1 MELLNLK
8 ELDGTA
14 VEEIVAKPMSKLH
27 AEQMSEELTKLYLN
41 LLMVDPDYRVP
52 QIEEEFLFRMI
63 TSRLECYQFTLDFR
77 TKVILMYVAQSPG
90 AVVMYLTYIQYL
102 VKTKY
107 PELRNTEISIDTISM
122 KLFPMGFFS
131 QHQLQIIW
139 DKQKIMRPEGFGGS
153 DNLLDYYDKYKSIFL

>member
-77 TKVILMYVAQSPG
+77 TKVILMYVAQSSRSFD
-90 AVVMYLTYIQYL
+90 AFRFINAY
-102 VKTKY
+102 
-107 PELRNTEISIDTISM
+107 SC
-122 KLFPMGFFS
+122 FFHAS
-131 QHQLQIIW
+131 A
-139 DKQKIMRPEGFGGS
+139 FGS
-153 DNLLDYYDKYKSIFL
+153 T